1 MVMSITTG
9 DYFANLIEGARMQA
23 LLVGSTGI
31 DVVVTSSGGDDAE
44 QARLVSD
51 AASAAGG
58 GGVVGILTV
67 GGHADAMCGPINA
80 DLTNNL
86 TVVSFDLEGGA
97 CSPSHLLASQD
108 DRDMAAL
115 VLDEALLNA
124 GRDVDV
130 GYVSDLNYAPIIKR
144 DGVWEGYKIDN
155 GWNEVFFVEDAANYA
170 SAEALKSAIELAMRE
185 SPTPPSFVY
194 APWDY
199 LSINTV
205 GAIDAIAATGGS
217 SNATSIGVYG
227 TDVNDEDIA
236 VMTAPGSEWMA
247 TAGGDPLEIG
257 ASLVRMVA
265 LSAAGEL
272 PSDETTTTTISDS
285 GEEVGRMITIPIA
298 LITRDFLV
306 ARNVTN
312 MEILDDVMPELRLP
326 EFVRA
331 CWIGSIADVPTGSTT
346 DNATSASSVVEFMTS
361 TLLSFSLAWLL
372 LEH

>member
-1 MVMSITTG
+1 
-9 DYFANLIEGARMQA
+9 
-23 LLVGSTGI
+23 
-31 DVVVTSSGGDDAE
+31 
-44 QARLVSD
+44 
-51 AASAAGG
+51 
-58 GGVVGILTV
+58 
-67 GGHADAMCGPINA
+67 
-80 DLTNNL
+80 
-86 TVVSFDLEGGA
+86 
-97 CSPSHLLASQD
+97 
-108 DRDMAAL
+108 
-115 VLDEALLNA
+115 
-124 GRDVDV
+124 
-130 GYVSDLNYAPIIKR
+130 
-144 DGVWEGYKIDN
+144 
-155 GWNEVFFVEDAANYA
+155 
-170 SAEALKSAIELAMRE
+170 
-185 SPTPPSFVY
+185 
-194 APWDY
+194 
-199 LSINTV
+199 
-205 GAIDAIAATGGS
+205 
-217 SNATSIGVYG
+217 
-227 TDVNDEDIA
+227 
-236 VMTAPGSEWMA
+236 MA